1 MSYEFQ
7 LGDKKR
13 QRASSDR
20 MRLAC
25 CWDRRRAIK
34 LLSDIVG
41 TDTSSKWVSGDV
53 IQKAA
58 EFLEELRA

>member
-1 MSYEFQ
+1 MPEFQ

-13 QRASSDR
+13 QRTSSER

-41 TDTSSKWVSGDV
+41 TDTSGKWINGDL
-53 IQKAA
+53 IEKAS
-58 EFLEELRA
+58 EFLEELRK